1 MADASLHQSLNQQ
14 QTLTP
19 QMRRSLEILQSNS
32 MELTQMI
39 HQVLEINPVLEQVED
54 EWDADAE
61 TNEDDSGDDLDEYR
75 DLNETDDD
83 YRERDIMQ
91 HGSNNYSA
99 DDEER
104 RQFLYDSIVA
114 PETLQQ
120 FLTQQVQQSI
130 TSDQI
135 KQVVIAL
142 IGNLNERGFLDIPS
156 HTLAERLSIKP
167 ALMEKALALLQSFDP
182 PGIGATDLRESLL
195 IQLRRLHKEDTL
207 EYKICD
213 LYLNE
218 LARRH
223 IAQIARALGTTAERV
238 TEAASRIAQ
247 LDPDP
252 GGSFCPTSNPHI
264 TPDVI
269 IKRNLDG
276 EFEAELTNDYVPR
289 LRISDFYKDLLA
301 KTGSDKKTLEYIR
314 ENIRDGRSIISSIE
328 QRQETIF
335 RIAERIIARQEPFLL
350 FGSAKL
356 RPMTM
361 AEIGDDLGM
370 HATTI
375 SRAVS
380 GKYVL
385 TPHGIM
391 EMRAFF
397 ATGYQTSSGAE
408 FSNAAV
414 RDAIQRLIQ
423 NENPAKPLSDD
434 SLTKALNAEGIDIK
448 RRTVAKY
455 REQLHILPS
464 HLRKR

>member
-14 QTLTP
+14 QSLTP
-19 QMRRSLEILQSNS
+19 QMRRSLDILQSS
-32 MELTQMI
+32 RMELSQMI
-39 HQVLEINPVLEQVED
+39 HQAMEINPVLEEID
-54 EWDADAE
+54 EE
-61 TNEDDSGDDLDEYR
+61 PDDSYEEIDDHDDGDDAR
-75 DLNETDDD
+75 TLNDSEDD
-83 YRERDIMQ
+83 YRERMITQ
-91 HGSNNYSA
+91 NAGNTHSS

-120 FLTQQVQQSI
+120 FLAQQVQQSI
-130 TSDQI
+130 VSDET
-135 KQVVIAL
+135 KQVAMAL
-142 IGNLNERGFLDIPS
+142 IGNLNERGFLDIPAEK
-156 HTLAERLSIKP
+156 LAERLEIKP
-167 ALMEKALALLQSFDP
+167 VVMRRALDLLQSFDP

-195 IQLRRLHKEDTL
+195 LQLSRLNREDSL

-213 LYLNE
+213 QYLHD

-223 IAQIARALGTTAERV
+223 LSQIARALGTSVERI
-238 TEAASRIAQ
+238 TEATERIAQ

-252 GGSFCPTSNPHI
+252 GGSYCPTSNPHI

-269 IKRNLDG
+269 IRATREG
-276 EFEAELTNDYVPR
+276 GFEAELTNDDIPR
-289 LRISDFYKDLLA
+289 LRISDLYKNLLA
-301 KTGSDKKTLEYIR
+301 KVGSDKKALEYIR
-314 ENIRDGRSIISSIE
+314 DNIRDGRSIISSISL
-328 QRQETIF
+328 RQETIHS
-335 RIAERIIARQEPFLL
+335 IALRIIERQEPFLRH
-350 FGSAKL
+350 GHAKL

-361 AEIGDDLGM
+361 AEVGEDLGM

-375 SRAVS
+375 SRAVA

-385 TPHGIM
+385 TPHGMM

-414 RDAIQRLIQ
+414 RDAIQTLIN

-434 SLTKALNAEGIDIK
+434 SLTKALNQSGIDIK

>member
-1 MADASLHQSLNQQ
+1 MADASLQHSLNQH

-32 MELTQMI
+32 MELSQMI
-39 HQVLEINPVLEQVED
+39 HQAMEINPVLEQMDDYPD
-54 EWDADAE
+54 EMDEEISEFDEA
-61 TNEDDSGDDLDEYR
+61 DDLGH
-75 DLNETDDD
+75 LNETDDD
-83 YRERDIMQ
+83 YREREIYQ
-91 HGSNNYSA
+91 NANVNHSA

-104 RQFLYDSIVA
+104 RQFLYESIVA

-120 FLTQQVQQSI
+120 FLAQQVQQSI
-130 TSDQI
+130 VPDEI
-135 KQVVIAL
+135 KQVTMAL
-142 IGNLNERGFLDIPS
+142 IGNLNERGFLDMQP
-156 HTLAERLSIKP
+156 HQLAERLEINPKWMKQ
-167 ALMEKALALLQSFDP
+167 AVNLLQSFDP
-182 PGIGATDLRESLL
+182 PGIGAVDLRDSLL
-195 IQLRRLHKEDTL
+195 IQLRRLNREDSL

-213 LYLNE
+213 QFLND

-223 IAQIARALGTTAERV
+223 ISQIARALGTTAERIAEA
-238 TEAASRIAQ
+238 TERISR

-252 GGSFCPTSNPHI
+252 GGSFSPTANPHI

-269 IKRNLDG
+269 IRRNQEG
-276 EFEAELTNDYVPR
+276 GFEAELTNDHIPR
-289 LRISDFYKDLLA
+289 LRISDFYKNLLA
-301 KTGSDKKTLEYIR
+301 KTGSDKKALEYIR
-314 ENIRDGRSIISSIE
+314 DNIRDGRSIISSISL
-328 QRQETIF
+328 RQETIHA
-335 RIAERIIARQEPFLL
+335 IALRIIERQEPFLRY
-350 FGSAKL
+350 GHAKL

-361 AEIGDDLGM
+361 AEVGEDLGM

-375 SRAVS
+375 SRAVA
-380 GKYVL
+380 GKFIL
-385 TPHGIM
+385 TPHGMM

-414 RDAIQRLIQ
+414 RDAIQTLIGA
-423 NENPAKPLSDD
+423 ENPAKPLSDD
-434 SLTKALNAEGIDIK
+434 ALTKALNKEGIDIK

>member
-1 MADASLHQSLNQQ
+1 
-14 QTLTP
+14 
-19 QMRRSLEILQSNS
+19 
-32 MELTQMI
+32 MI
-39 HQVLEINPVLEQVED
+39 HQAMEINPVLEEID
-54 EWDADAE
+54 EE
-61 TNEDDSGDDLDEYR
+61 PDDSYEEIDDHDDGDDVR
-75 DLNETDDD
+75 TLNDSEDD
-83 YRERDIMQ
+83 YRERMITQ
-91 HGSNNYSA
+91 NAGNTHSS

-120 FLTQQVQQSI
+120 FLAQQVQQSI
-130 TSDQI
+130 VSDEI
-135 KQVVIAL
+135 KQVAMAL
-142 IGNLNERGFLDIPS
+142 IGNLNERGFLDIPAEQ
-156 HTLAERLSIKP
+156 LAERLEIKP
-167 ALMEKALALLQSFDP
+167 VIMRRALDLLQSFDP

-195 IQLRRLHKEDTL
+195 LQLGRLNREDSL

-213 LYLNE
+213 QHLHD

-223 IAQIARALGTTAERV
+223 LSQIARALGTSIERI
-238 TEAASRIAQ
+238 TEATERIAQ

-252 GGSFCPTSNPHI
+252 GGSYCPTSNPHI

-269 IKRNLDG
+269 IRATREG
-276 EFEAELTNDYVPR
+276 GFEAELTNDHIPR
-289 LRISDFYKDLLA
+289 LRISDLYKNLLA
-301 KTGSDKKTLEYIR
+301 KVGSDKKALEYIR
-314 ENIRDGRSIISSIE
+314 DNIRDGRSIISSISL
-328 QRQETIF
+328 RQETIHS
-335 RIAERIIARQEPFLL
+335 IALRIIERQEPFLRH
-350 FGSAKL
+350 GHAKL

-361 AEIGDDLGM
+361 AEVGEDLGM

-375 SRAVS
+375 SRAVA

-385 TPHGIM
+385 TPHGMM

-414 RDAIQRLIQ
+414 RDAIQTLIN
-423 NENPAKPLSDD
+423 NENHAKPLSDD
-434 SLTKALNAEGIDIK
+434 ALTKALNQSGIEIK

>member
-1 MADASLHQSLNQQ
+1 
-14 QTLTP
+14 
-19 QMRRSLEILQSNS
+19 
-32 MELTQMI
+32 MI
-39 HQVLEINPVLEQVED
+39 HQAMEINPVLEEVD
-54 EWDADAE
+54 EE
-61 TNEDDSGDDLDEYR
+61 PDDSYEEIDDHDDGDDAR
-75 DLNETDDD
+75 TLNDSEDD
-83 YRERDIMQ
+83 YRERMITQ
-91 HGSNNYSA
+91 NAGNTHSS

-120 FLTQQVQQSI
+120 FLALQVQQSI
-130 TSDQI
+130 VPDEI
-135 KQVVIAL
+135 KQVAMAL
-142 IGNLNERGFLDIPS
+142 IGNLNERGFLDIPAEK
-156 HTLAERLSIKP
+156 LAEKLAIKP
-167 ALMEKALALLQSFDP
+167 VVMRRALDLIQSFDP

-195 IQLRRLHKEDTL
+195 LQLRRLNREDSL

-213 LYLNE
+213 QYLHD

-223 IAQIARALGTTAERV
+223 LSQIARALGTSIERI
-238 TEAASRIAQ
+238 TEATERIAQ

-252 GGSFCPTSNPHI
+252 GGSYCPTSNPHI

-269 IKRNLDG
+269 IRPTREG
-276 EFEAELTNDYVPR
+276 GFEAELTNDHIPR
-289 LRISDFYKDLLA
+289 LRISDFYKNLLA
-301 KTGSDKKTLEYIR
+301 KVGSDKKALEYIR
-314 ENIRDGRSIISSIE
+314 DNIRDGRSIISSISL
-328 QRQETIF
+328 RQETIHS
-335 RIAERIIARQEPFLL
+335 IALRIIERQEPFLRH
-350 FGSAKL
+350 GHAKL

-361 AEIGDDLGM
+361 AEVGEDLGM

-375 SRAVS
+375 SRAVA

-385 TPHGIM
+385 TPHGMM

-414 RDAIQRLIQ
+414 RDAIQTLIN

-434 SLTKALNAEGIDIK
+434 ALTKALNQSGIEIK

>member
-39 HQVLEINPVLEQVED
+39 HQVMETNPVLEQVED
-54 EWDADAE
+54 DWDADAE
-61 TNEDDSGDDLDEYR
+61 SAEDDMQDDLDEDR
-75 DLNETDDD
+75 ALNETDDD
-83 YRERDIMQ
+83 YRERDILQ
-91 HGSNNYSA
+91 NGNNTYSA

-130 TSDQI
+130 TTDEI
-135 KQVVIAL
+135 KQVVLAL

-167 ALMEKALALLQSFDP
+167 AVMEKALALLQSFDP

-195 IQLRRLHKEDTL
+195 IQLHRLQKQDTL

-213 LYLNE
+213 LYLNA

-223 IAQIARALGTTAERV
+223 LAQIARALGTSVERV
-238 TEAASRIAQ
+238 TEAAMRIAQ

-269 IKRNLDG
+269 IRRNLDG

-350 FGSAKL
+350 YGSAKL

-434 SLTKALNAEGIDIK
+434 SLTKALNAEGIEIK